1 MKLSAAGTLLAFLLL
16 SANAEAQTWADLK
29 VGPYRDSPKVGP
41 YSRTQP
47 QPPDFG
53 ELPVKTGDVVYVT
66 EPTGTEIAG
75 RVTTLSSSLLEIDG
89 HQFMPLAGLKIERR
103 GDPLWDGVVI
113 GLLSGFALG
122 ALTGMGECG
131 IDWSFG
137 RCALGGAAWGGVFGL
152 LIDWR
157 HTGRRLIYVGQPSG
171 ASQAPGAR
179 PTPAAKAITIG
190 GAFRY

>member
-1 MKLSAAGTLLAFLLL
+1 MKHSATAATLLGLLLL
-16 SANAEAQTWADLK
+16 SANVEAQ
-29 VGPYRDSPKVGP
+29 S
-41 YSRTQP
+41 
-47 QPPDFG
+47 DFG
-53 ELPVKTGDVVYVT
+53 GLRVKPGDVVYVT

-75 RVTTLSSSLLEIDG
+75 RITTLSSFLLEIDG
-89 HQFMPLAGLKIERR
+89 HQFMPLAGLKISRR

-113 GLLSGFALG
+113 GLISGFALG
-122 ALTGMGECG
+122 ALTGLGECG

-157 HTGRRLIYVGQPSG
+157 HTGRTLIYVGQPSG

-179 PTPAAKAITIG
+179 LAPTSRTITIV
-190 GAFRY
+190 GALRY